1 MSKRDHDDEI
11 TIEVEDVVDESFEEE
26 AVKALGPYRGPRDL

>member
-1 MSKRDHDDEI
+1 VSKRAGDGEI

-26 AVKALGPYRGPRDL
+26 AVKALGPYRGPRDP